1 MKNICVFVSGNGT
14 NCENLIRYFAKSE
27 EARVRLVVS
36 NKPDAFALERAR
48 RLNVPTATLSRNEL
62 NDAEKTLDL
71 LRSHNTDLIVLAGFL
86 LLVPKYLIEAYP
98 QRIVNLHPALLPAYG
113 GHGMYGHHVHES
125 VKAAGEKETGITV
138 HYVDEHFDH
147 GKIIAQYRTAISPED
162 SVANIEAKIHQLEQA
177 YLPKAVES
185 VIRSL

>member
-14 NCENLIRYFAKSE
+14 NCENIIRYFAESE
-27 EARVRLVVS
+27 DARVRLVVS

-48 RLNVPTATLSRNEL
+48 RLNVPTVTLNRNEL

-71 LRSHNTDLIVLAGFL
+71 LRSYDIDLIVLAGFL

-113 GHGMYGHHVHES
+113 GRGMYGHHVHEA
-125 VKAAGEKETGITV
+125 VKAAGERETGITV

-147 GKIIAQYRTAISPED
+147 GKIIAQYRTSLLPED
-162 SVANIEAKIHQLEQA
+162 SVEDIEVKIHKLEQA